1 MKRTLKLVLILAVVS
16 ACVGLLLVRRI
27 SYSGTQSIT
36 DSFAAQAAR
45 RQPRLI
51 EEIQGYKNWTRVN
64 PQPVN
69 MDAAVAQMCAAPTG
83 PRSADKNPH
92 LHKFITV
99 YVNETG
105 RRAMMEE
112 RTPNFPRGSVIV
124 KEKLASP
131 DAAAPE
137 LLTVMIKREKGF
149 NPESGDWEYMVT
161 DGAGLE
167 VQARGRLQ
175 SCQACHEM
183 NKSTDFIN
191 RSYLPNDLL
200 KALR

>member
-1 MKRTLKLVLILAVVS
+1 MKRTLKLILVFATLSV
-16 ACVGLLLVRRI
+16 CVGFLLVRSLTHGSHPI
-27 SYSGTQSIT
+27 S
-36 DSFAAQAAR
+36 DSFSAQAAR
-45 RQPRLI
+45 SEARLVA
-51 EEIQGYKNWTRVN
+51 EIQGYKTWTRVN

-69 MDAAVAQMCAAPTG
+69 MDAVVAQMCAAPVG

-112 RTPNFPRGSVIV
+112 RTPDFPQGSVIV
-124 KEKLASP
+124 KEKLATK

-161 DGAGLE
+161 NGEATE

-183 NKSTDFIN
+183 NRSTDFIN
-191 RSYLPNDLL
+191 RSYLPREVL
-200 KALR
+200 KALK